1 MKRKRTWGSERAGRG
16 QAQRLRRARTTASG
30 PAKGRERSVGATP
43 GRRPR
48 GCREATTAMLDGAN
62 AISCESNGP
71 AGAGP
76 QDAARAGGRTRCGHG
91 HGEAGPS
98 RPLPPPPRHGAGL
111 QVSSVP
117 GCRGGLHAGRPRSTG
132 DRDSSPAAHWAVGE
146 SPHRQHGV
154 RGGKVGS
161 LSPFPSTPAGR
172 ASFSKLR
179 KLTSPSPHLSRRKP
193 GSQGCWK
200 DTHRG
205 HEALAA
211 QTLGPPHKGAIV
223 TALPCPTEQRQAL
236 PGS

>member
-91 HGEAGPS
+91 HGHGEAGPS

-111 QVSSVP
+111 QVPSVP

-132 DRDSSPAAHWAVGE
+132 VRDSSPAAHWAVGE

-154 RGGKVGS
+154 RGGKWVPCRHSRPHLQAGPRS
-161 LSPFPSTPAGR
+161 ASCRSSPAPALTCHVVNLAPR
-172 ASFSKLR
+172 AAGKTDIADT
-179 KLTSPSPHLSRRKP
+179 KPSPHK
-193 GSQGCWK
+193 
-200 DTHRG
+200 H
-205 HEALAA
+205 
-211 QTLGPPHKGAIV
+211 
-223 TALPCPTEQRQAL
+223 
-236 PGS
+236 